1 MRMDSETK
9 ASLVGPADLADLATE
24 RIAIVASVMAVLVVM
39 AAFVISVHPKSA
51 ARAALSHFA

>member
-9 ASLVGPADLADLATE
+9 VRLVGPADLADLATE
-24 RIAIVASVMAVLVVM
+24 RIAIVALVTVALVIM